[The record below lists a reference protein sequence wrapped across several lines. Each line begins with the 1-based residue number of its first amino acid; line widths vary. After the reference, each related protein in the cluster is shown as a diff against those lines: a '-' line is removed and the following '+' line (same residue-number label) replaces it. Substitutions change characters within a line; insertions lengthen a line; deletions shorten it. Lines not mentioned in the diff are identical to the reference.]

1 LENFL
6 SERRTALRRSY
17 HTLTT
22 KGEAN
27 ARRLAEFFSDNGQ
40 GLLPMVDLI
49 EQSRLAVD
57 ELIDVTGRATIEAV
71 LQLSA
76 EHVAGPRTPG
86 QRRTGPLWHGRQAG
100 RVCLQEGKLGVTK
113 PRLRHKR
120 GGEVAI
126 PAYEAMQ
133 ENGMSARMLDV
144 LMRGIST
151 RQYAEVLP
159 EMASTCGVSKSNV
172 SREAAEASAEALKE
186 LLERRFD
193 GIDLLVIYLDGMQF
207 GEHHIISAVG
217 VDRSGHKHVLGMQQ
231 GATENAAAVEDLLEQ
246 LVARGVDAEEKRLFI
261 IDGAKALRAA
271 INKVFGPQHP
281 VQRCRNHK
289 IRNVCDRLAEEQ
301 KDQVKAAMRASYKL
315 EAKEGM
321 ARLRKL
327 ADWLEQESPAAANSL
342 REGLEECFTINR
354 LGISPS
360 LHRCLA
366 TTNVIESPQSG
377 VRMRTRRVCRWRDA
391 AMVERWAAAS
401 FLATEK
407 NFRRII
413 GWKDLWQLEAILGR
427 KRSEDAATIQ
437 EVA

>member
-1 LENFL
+1 M
-6 SERRTALRRSY
+6 ERRTALQRSY

-22 KGEAN
+22 KGPTN
-27 ARRLAEFFSDNGQ
+27 ARKLAEFFSHHGQ

-57 ELIDVTGRATIEAV
+57 ELIDVAGRATIEAV

-76 EHVAGPRTPG
+76 EQVAGPRTPG
-86 QRRTGPLWHGRQAG
+86 QRRSGLLWHGRQAG
-100 RVCLQEGKLGVTK
+100 RVCLKERKLGVTK
-113 PRLRHKR
+113 PRLREKG
-120 GGEVAI
+120 GGEVPI

-133 ENGMSARMLDV
+133 ENGMRQRMLDV

-159 EMASTCGVSKSNV
+159 EMASTCGVSKSTV
-172 SREAAEASAEALKE
+172 SREAAEAGEEALKE

-193 GIDLLVIYLDGMQF
+193 AIDLLVIYIDGMQF
-207 GEHHIISAVG
+207 GEHHVISAVG
-217 VDRSGHKHVLGMQQ
+217 VDRAGHKHVLGLQQ

-246 LVARGVDAEEKRLFI
+246 LVARGVDPKAKRLFV

-271 INKVFGPQHP
+271 INKVFGGQHP

-289 IRNVCDRLAEEQ
+289 IRNVCDRLPEEQ
-301 KDQVKAAMRASYKL
+301 KAQVKAAMRASYKL
-315 EAKEGM
+315 EAKQGM
-321 ARLRKL
+321 ARMRKL
-327 ADWLEQESPAAANSL
+327 ADWLEQECPAAANRL

-354 LGISPS
+354 LGIPPS

-366 TTNVIESPQSG
+366 TTNLIESPQSG

-391 AMVERWAAAS
+391 AMVQRWAAAS
-401 FLATEK
+401 FLDTEK
-407 NFRRII
+407 NFRRIM

-427 KRSEDAATIQ
+427 KVGDQAAAKQ
-437 EVA
+437 EAA

>member
-1 LENFL
+1 
-6 SERRTALRRSY
+6 LRRSY
-17 HTLTT
+17 HTITR
-22 KGEAN
+22 KGQAN
-27 ARRLAEFFSDNGQ
+27 ERRLTEFFSRNGQ
-40 GLLPMVDLI
+40 ILLPMVDLI

-57 ELIDVTGRATIEAV
+57 ELIDVAGRATIEAV

-76 EHVAGPRTPG
+76 EQVAGPRAPG
-86 QRRTGPLWHGRQAG
+86 QRRTGPRWHGRQAG
-100 RVCLQEGKLGVTK
+100 RVCLQERKLGVTK
-113 PRLRHKR
+113 PRLRKKG

-126 PAYEAMQ
+126 PAYAAMQ
-133 ENGMSARMLDV
+133 ENGMSGRMLDV
-144 LMRGIST
+144 LMRGVST

-172 SREAAEASAEALKE
+172 SRAAAEAGEAALQE

-193 GIDLLVIYLDGMQF
+193 EIELLVIYIDGMVF
-207 GEHHIISAVG
+207 GEHHVISAVG
-217 VDRSGHKHVLGMQQ
+217 VDRAGHKHVLGMQQ
-231 GATENAAAVEDLLEQ
+231 GATENAAAVEDLLQQ
-246 LVARGVDAEEKRLFI
+246 LIARGVKPEAKRLFV

-271 INKVFGPQHP
+271 INRVFGPQHP

-289 IRNVCDRLAEEQ
+289 IRNVCERLPEEQ
-301 KDQVKAAMRASYKL
+301 KEQVKAAMRASYRL
-315 EAKEGM
+315 AAKEGM

-342 REGLEECFTINR
+342 REGLEECFTLNR
-354 LGISPS
+354 LGIPPS

-377 VRMRTRRVCRWRDA
+377 VRRRTRRVCRWRDA
-391 AMVERWAAAS
+391 AMVERWVAAS

-407 NFRRII
+407 NFHRIM
-413 GWKDLWQLEAILGR
+413 GWKDLWQLEAILGW
-427 KRSEDAATIQ
+427 KTSDGAARNQ

>member
-1 LENFL
+1 M
-6 SERRTALRRSY
+6 ERRTALKRSY

-22 KGEAN
+22 QGQTN
-27 ARRLAEFFSDNGQ
+27 SRRLAEFFSRHGQ

-49 EQSRLAVD
+49 EQSRMAVD
-57 ELIDVTGRATIEAV
+57 ELIDVAGRATIEAV

-76 EHVAGPRTPG
+76 EQVAGPRTPG
-86 QRRTGPLWHGRQAG
+86 QRRTGLLWHGRQAG
-100 RVCLQEGKLGVTK
+100 RVCLKERKLGVRK
-113 PRLRHKR
+113 PRLREKS
-120 GGEVAI
+120 GGEAAI

-133 ENGMSARMLDV
+133 ENGIGERMLDV

-159 EMASTCGVSKSNV
+159 EMASTCGVSKSTV
-172 SREAAEASAEALKE
+172 SREAAGAGEEALKE

-193 GIDLLVIYLDGMQF
+193 EIDLLVIYIDGMQF

-217 VDRSGHKHVLGMQQ
+217 VDRAGHKHVLGIQQ
-231 GATENAAAVEDLLEQ
+231 GATENTAAVEDLLAQ
-246 LVARGVDAEEKRLFI
+246 LVARGVDPKAKRLFV
-261 IDGAKALRAA
+261 IDGAKALRTA
-271 INKVFGPQHP
+271 IHKVFGMQHP

-289 IRNVCDRLAEEQ
+289 IRNVCDRLPDEE
-301 KDQVKAAMRASYKL
+301 KDQVKAAMRSAYKL

-327 ADWLEQESPAAANSL
+327 ADWLEQECPAAANSL

-354 LGISPS
+354 MGLPPS

-366 TTNVIESPQSG
+366 TTNLIESPQSG

-391 AMVERWAAAS
+391 AMVERWVAAS

-407 NFRRII
+407 NFRRVM
-413 GWKDLWQLEAILGR
+413 GWKDLWQLEATLGR
-427 KRSEDAATIQ
+427 KVSDQAAAQQ
-437 EVA
+437 EAA

>member
-1 LENFL
+1 M
-6 SERRTALRRSY
+6 ERRTALRRSY

-22 KGEAN
+22 RGETN
-27 ARRLAEFFSDNGQ
+27 AQRLAEFFSRHGQ
-40 GLLPMVDLI
+40 GLVPMVDLI
-49 EQSRLAVD
+49 EQSRMAVD
-57 ELIDVTGRATIEAV
+57 ELIDVAGRATIEAV

-76 EHVAGPRTPG
+76 AQVAGPRTPG
-86 QRRTGPLWHGRQAG
+86 QRRSGLLWHGRQAG
-100 RVCLQEGKLGVTK
+100 RVCLKERKLGVTK
-113 PRLRHKR
+113 PRLREKG

-126 PAYEAMQ
+126 PAYETMQ

-144 LMRGIST
+144 LICGIST

-159 EMASTCGVSKSNV
+159 EMACTCGVSKSNV
-172 SREAAEASAEALKE
+172 SREAAEASAEALQE

-193 GIDLLVIYLDGMQF
+193 GIDLLVIYIDGMQF

-231 GATENAAAVEDLLEQ
+231 GATENAAAVGDLLEQ
-246 LVARGVDAEEKRLFI
+246 VVARGVDGKAKRLFV

-271 INKVFGPQHP
+271 INRVFGPQHP

-289 IRNVCDRLAEEQ
+289 IRNVCDRLPEEQ

-315 EAKEGM
+315 EAEEGM

-327 ADWLEQESPAAANSL
+327 ADWLEQECPAAANSL

-354 LGISPS
+354 LGIPSS

-401 FLATEK
+401 FLATER
-407 NFRRII
+407 NFRRIM

-427 KRSEDAATIQ
+427 KRSEDAATMQ

>member
-1 LENFL
+1 MK
-6 SERRTALRRSY
+6 RSY
-17 HTLTT
+17 HSITP
-22 KGEAN
+22 KGQAN
-27 ARRLAEFFSDNGQ
+27 ARRLAEFFSQNGQ

-57 ELIDVTGRATIEAV
+57 ELIDVAGRATIEAV

-76 EHVAGPRTPG
+76 AQVAGPPTPG
-86 QRRTGPLWHGRQAG
+86 QRRAGPQWHGRQAG
-100 RVCLQEGKLGVTK
+100 RVCLQERKLGVTK
-113 PRLRHKR
+113 PRLRQKG

-126 PAYEAMQ
+126 PAYQAMQ
-133 ENGMSARMLDV
+133 ENGMSGRMLDV

-172 SREAAEASAEALKE
+172 SREATEAGEAALRE

-193 GIDLLVIYLDGMQF
+193 EVDLLVIYIDGMVF
-207 GEHHIISAVG
+207 GEHHVISAVG
-217 VDRSGHKHVLGMQQ
+217 VDRAGQKHVLGIQP
-231 GATENAAAVEDLLEQ
+231 GATENAAAVEDLLAQ
-246 LVARGVDAEEKRLFI
+246 LVARGVKPEAKRLFV

-271 INKVFGPQHP
+271 IHRVFGPQHP

-289 IRNVCDRLAEEQ
+289 IRNVCERLPEEQ
-301 KDQVKAAMRASYKL
+301 KDPVKAAMRASYKL
-315 EAKEGM
+315 EAKEGI

-354 LGISPS
+354 LGIPPS

-366 TTNVIESPQSG
+366 TTNLIESPQSG
-377 VRMRTRRVCRWRDA
+377 VRRRTGRVCRWRNA
-391 AMVERWAAAS
+391 AMVERWVAAS

-407 NFRRII
+407 NFRRIM

-427 KRSEDAATIQ
+427 KVGEAAVAQQ